1 MENEFQG
8 KRTDLAL
15 EAREQIKDDQEIK
28 GVVLKKRWKREKSL
42 RVTQVKIKDEQGEKA
57 MGKPKGNYI
66 TIEAREEELS
76 RDPLYEP
83 LIQEIILVL
92 ESLISGEE
100 KKKVLIAGLGN
111 REVTPDAL
119 GPLIVDHLL
128 ITRHLKGEGI
138 FSDKEDIPCVSAI
151 APGVTGQTGMEV
163 VEIMKG
169 ILKETSPS
177 LIIAID
183 ALAARSVSRLNCTV
197 QITDTGISPGS
208 GVGNHRKALNEETL
222 GTRVIA
228 IGVPTVV
235 DAATIVKDRM
245 EEVLVRQGFSENE
258 REMFIREVNESLIDN
273 MFVTPK
279 NVDEAVRNL
288 GTLIAEALNQFFFRN
303 G

>member
-1 MENEFQG
+1 MDKEFQG

-15 EAREQIKDDQEIK
+15 EAREQISDNREID
-28 GVVLKKRWKREKSL
+28 GVVLKKKWKGGKKL
-42 RVTQVKIKDEQGEKA
+42 RITQVQIINDHGEKV

-66 TIEAREEELS
+66 TIEAKEEEIN
-76 RDPLYEP
+76 REPFYEP
-83 LIQEIILVL
+83 LIKEIALVL
-92 ESLISGEE
+92 NSLISDEE
-100 KKKVLIAGLGN
+100 KKRVLVAGLGN

-119 GPLIVDHLL
+119 GPIIVDHLL
-128 ITRHLKGEGI
+128 ITRHLKKEKI
-138 FSDKEDIPCVSAI
+138 ISDENTPCVSAI

-169 ILKETSPS
+169 ILGETKPA
-177 LIIAID
+177 LVIAID

-222 GTRVIA
+222 GMRVIA

-235 DAATIVKDRM
+235 DAATIVQDRM
-245 EEVLVRQGFSENE
+245 EEVLIRQGYSENE
-258 REMFIREVNESLIDN
+258 RELFLREVNDSLIDN

-288 GTLIAEALNQFFFRN
+288 GSIIAEALNVFFYST
-303 G
+303 GK